1 MKTAFIYTDVSRA
14 WTLAWAIMNGIDLKE
29 ELPESFL
36 KEAVGMG
43 IEEK

>member
-1 MKTAFIYTDVSRA
+1 MD
-14 WTLAWAIMNGIDLKE
+14 GIDLKE
-29 ELPESFL
+29 EHPESFL

>member
-1 MKTAFIYTDVSRA
+1 MD
-14 WTLAWAIMNGIDLKE
+14 GIDLE
-29 ELPESFL
+29 EEHPESFL